1 MTTPNNLRK
10 FVGVVVGGWLAS
22 IHGVVPVVGGWLAS
36 IHERTCAGFSS
47 Q

>member
-10 FVGVVVGGWLAS
+10 FVGVIVGGWLAS

-36 IHERTCAGFSS
+36 IHGRTCAGFCP